1 MDAMSNSRRA
11 ASASVQGVDWFWG
24 LIRGHVV
31 QFVGGPARTR
41 VVVLFGCVLAL
52 SSAQISTVGAVAP
65 TMEHALHINNAEIG
79 LLNTVTLLT
88 AAFAVLPIGLLVDK
102 AKRIPMLSVSI
113 VLWSVTTMLGALAG
127 SYGTLLLSRVLL
139 GLVSATAGPAIA
151 SLTGDYFPS
160 NERARVYG
168 YILTGE
174 IAGTAFGF
182 VLCGTIASAISWQAA
197 FWLLAIPGLFLARS
211 LWRTVPEPLRG
222 GQSRLER
229 GTTELEGYDR
239 RAPANADADAP
250 EVPEEQDLAYRMAE
264 EQGYKADPRLILY
277 RNPDRMSLPDSIRY
291 ILKIPTNVLLIISS
305 SLGYFFFAGLETFAV
320 VFVRG
325 HFQASQGTATL
336 VLGVLVLGAVIGT
349 LLSGPLT
356 DALTKSGHLAA
367 RVWVPAICNVAAG
380 LVLIPGILTDS
391 LTTALPFCFLGTA
404 FISAANPPLDA
415 ARLDIMP
422 PGLWGR
428 AESVRT
434 FLRSVAQ
441 ALAPL
446 LFGGVSDLIAGFE
459 PQKAPIGTH
468 TVGTVSTA
476 TGDGLQITFL
486 IMLVSLLAAGWFL
499 WRARPTYPVDVAT
512 AGASWTPKRPGDD
525 GDGGPAG
532 AAPESPEPPES
543 PGPRTPAQPQ
553 PSERSGV
560 DPASP
565 VRPRTAARGQ
575 APIVDLSE
583 ADTRVTRR
591 RTSRADADLVEP
603 TERLSPPPP
612 SSPPTE
618 RTADPGEEPTE
629 RTADPGEEPTEPLV
643 RRRRPAPEWLSDRD
657 SAPDDDA
664 TEPLVW
670 PRDPP
675 PDS

>member
-1 MDAMSNSRRA
+1 MDGMSNSRRA
-11 ASASVQGVDWFWG
+11 ASASVQGLDWFWS

-65 TMEHALHINNAEIG
+65 TMEHALHIHNTEIG

-102 AKRIPMLSVSI
+102 TKRIPLLSISI

-174 IAGTAFGF
+174 IAGTAVGF
-182 VLCGTIASAISWQAA
+182 VLCGTIASILSWQAA
-197 FWLLAIPGLFLARS
+197 FWVLAIPGLFLARS
-211 LWRTVPEPLRG
+211 LWRTVPEPMRG

-229 GTTELEGYDR
+229 GTTDLEGYDR
-239 RAPANADADAP
+239 RRPADDADDASHRA
-250 EVPEEQDLAYRMAE
+250 PEEQDLAYQMAQ
-264 EQGYKADPRLILY
+264 EQGYKPDPRLILY
-277 RNPDRMSLPDSIRY
+277 RNPNRMSLTDSIRY

-305 SLGYFFFAGLETFAV
+305 SLGYYFFAGLETFAV

-325 HFQASQGTATL
+325 HFQASQATATL
-336 VLGVLVLGAVIGT
+336 VLGVLVLGAVLGT
-349 LLSGPLT
+349 LVSGPLT
-356 DALTKSGHLAA
+356 DLLTRSGHISA
-367 RVWVPAICNVAAG
+367 RVWVPAICNIAAG

-404 FISAANPPLDA
+404 LISAANPPLDA

-434 FLRSVAQ
+434 FLRSIAQ

-468 TVGTVSTA
+468 TIGPVSTA

-499 WRARPTYPVDVAT
+499 WRARLTYPGDVAT
-512 AGASWTPKRPGDD
+512 AGASVSPKPSGRRSWSSPG
-525 GDGGPAG
+525 G
-532 AAPESPEPPES
+532 AAPRRRRRSRAT
-543 PGPRTPAQPQ
+543 PGPR
-553 PSERSGV
+553 SDV
-560 DPASP
+560 D
-565 VRPRTAARGQ
+565 AAR
-575 APIVDLSE
+575 P
-583 ADTRVTRR
+583 TR
-591 RTSRADADLVEP
+591 A
-603 TERLSPPPP
+603 
-612 SSPPTE
+612 
-618 RTADPGEEPTE
+618 
-629 RTADPGEEPTEPLV
+629 
-643 RRRRPAPEWLSDRD
+643 
-657 SAPDDDA
+657 
-664 TEPLVW
+664 
-670 PRDPP
+670 
-675 PDS
+675 